1 MSRRRGWS
9 SLSEEGDGEEAIS
22 DRRCGASTTVCR
34 EKVLWRRSL
43 DYRAL
48 PGMNGSVGVACP
60 VPILVL
66 HLPIDGRPTL
76 TQETTPFSIGD
87 GLSALDDLC
96 SFWWRY
102 LRF

>member
-1 MSRRRGWS
+1 
-9 SLSEEGDGEEAIS
+9 
-22 DRRCGASTTVCR
+22 
-34 EKVLWRRSL
+34 
-43 DYRAL
+43 
-48 PGMNGSVGVACP
+48 MNGSVGVACP

-102 LRF
+102 LRLFGSLIHGYGFNLGFGGLETGGDLE